1 MLAEVDITIGDV
13 IIYVLAGLVIGVIAR
28 ALLPGRQ
35 SMSILMTIVIGVIAA
50 VVGGLLWELIFPDN
64 DGIAL
69 IGSIIVGVVLVWLY
83 AAIRPRYGPGPKAAI
98 LAGLF
103 GWVLLNGFWYVYN
116 LAWEIFPQDMVT
128 ISTVWG
134 FFELPIA
141 TLVGAWLYREGP
153 AVDARAL

>member
-35 SMSILMTIVIGVIAA
+35 SMGILMTIVIGVIAA

-64 DGIAL
+64 DGIAW

-83 AAIRPRYGPGPKAAI
+83 AA
-98 LAGLF
+98 LAGR
-103 GWVLLNGFWYVYN
+103 G
-116 LAWEIFPQDMVT
+116 
-128 ISTVWG
+128 
-134 FFELPIA
+134 
-141 TLVGAWLYREGP
+141 
-153 AVDARAL
+153 RAAAD

>member
-1 MLAEVDITIGDV
+1 MNGINWGRV
-13 IIYVLAGLVIGVIAR
+13 ILGGLVTGVLLNVGEWVLHDMVMAERMETAVAEMGMEPPRGSDIGIFVAMTFVLGI
-28 ALLPGRQ
+28 LL
-35 SMSILMTIVIGVIAA
+35 I
-50 VVGGLLWELIFPDN
+50 
-64 DGIAL
+64 
-69 IGSIIVGVVLVWLY
+69 WLY

-98 LAGLF
+98 RAALF
-103 GWVLLNGFWYVYN
+103 VWTILYAFWYVYN
-116 LAWEIFPQDMVT
+116 IAWEIFPRDMVT

>member
-1 MLAEVDITIGDV
+1 MNPINWGRV
-13 IIYVLAGLVIGVIAR
+13 ILGGLVA
-28 ALLPGRQ
+28 
-35 SMSILMTIVIGVIAA
+35 
-50 VVGGLLWELIFPDN
+50 
-64 DGIAL
+64 
-69 IGSIIVGVVLVWLY
+69 GVVMNLGEWLFHEVLFKARMEAAASEMGLGLPSGSDIGIFIAMTFVLGVLLVWLY